1 MGGALNHMVVRPL
14 ELGDESLEGSLLRFD
29 ARKAQCFLEKDREK
43 LLAVVEAS
51 FGTFGP
57 FNKIARSFF
66 AEQLES
72 SSKRAFFRKI
82 ESSSKRVRAAALSST
97 AADDVEIVSSVIE
110 QSASSHASVMLPAPS
125 PPPDDFEGVS
135 PPKGRSDQP
144 RDSCRRHRHRYG
156 SR

>member
-72 SSKRAFFRKI
+72 SSKRAFFER
-82 ESSSKRVRAAALSST
+82 SRAAPNA
-97 AADDVEIVSSVIE
+97 
-110 QSASSHASVMLPAPS
+110 
-125 PPPDDFEGVS
+125 
-135 PPKGRSDQP
+135 
-144 RDSCRRHRHRYG
+144 CRRFELNSG
-156 SR
+156 